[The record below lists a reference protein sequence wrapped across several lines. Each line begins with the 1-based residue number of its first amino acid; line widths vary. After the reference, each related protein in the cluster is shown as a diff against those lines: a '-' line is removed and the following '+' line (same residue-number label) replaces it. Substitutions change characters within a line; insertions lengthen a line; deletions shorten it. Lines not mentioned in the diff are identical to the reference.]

1 MVKQVLEKLRL
12 VAKGEHQTV
21 STEKRKFGVI
31 VFAAVSVP
39 GTNIL
44 SLLKNVSGPFF
55 STVKH

>member
-1 MVKQVLEKLRL
+1 MLEKLRL